1 MQNYP
6 FRFSSPFIQTAW
18 MMLAAFG
25 AYFCT
30 YALRKPFTT
39 GMYTDQY
46 MGAFA
51 FKSVLI
57 LAQVLGYML
66 SKVIGIR
73 VISATKKQSRVF
85 LLASFFG
92 FSLFSLL
99 LFGLYPGPLQPV
111 FLFLN
116 GLPLGMMYGLIF
128 HYLEGRKITEIVG
141 IALSINLVITSG
153 LLKTSYLLLQK
164 SWNLSET
171 WLPFVLGVLATP
183 LFVLFLWMLTRIP
196 EPTEEDKKERT
207 ERVPMTQ
214 STRKEMMKQMGIGI
228 FLVATLY
235 TFLTILRDFRDNF
248 SLEIWKEQSN
258 QSLDPTL
265 FARYETWIAV
275 VVLFSIGFLSTVRD
289 NMRAFHL
296 NTFLLLGS
304 CTLLMAST
312 WLFLQEKLSFPHWYI
327 LAGIALFL
335 PYLLIQVTFFER
347 LLALFQCKGN
357 VGFMVYISD
366 SLGYLGSIL
375 LMFGRELYAD
385 SSLSFTQILT
395 HAFLY
400 LSILGWLLTLLQFF
414 FFQKKM
420 TNSKKIITSVS

>member
-1 MQNYP
+1 MLKRKSRYVP
-6 FRFSSPFIQTAW
+6 IIW
-18 MMLAAFG
+18 MMIAAFG

-39 GMYTDQY
+39 GIYANQY
-46 MGAFA
+46 IGAFS

-73 VISATKKQSRVF
+73 VISATKKQNRVF

-171 WLPFVLGVLATP
+171 WLPFVIGVLATP
-183 LFVLFLWMLTRIP
+183 LFTLFLWMLARIP

-207 ERVPMTQ
+207 ERVPMTK
-214 STRKEMMKQMGIGI
+214 STRKEMMKQMGTGI
-228 FLVATLY
+228 FLVATIY

-248 SLEIWKEQSN
+248 SLEIWKEQSS
-258 QSLDPTL
+258 QSLVDPTL

-275 VVLFSIGFLSTVRD
+275 VVLLCIGLLSGVRD
-289 NMRAFHL
+289 NIRAFHL
-296 NTFLLLGS
+296 NTFLMLGS

-312 WLFLQEKLSFPHWYI
+312 WLFLQEKLPFSLWYI

-366 SLGYLGSIL
+366 SLGYLGSVL

-385 SSLSFTQILT
+385 TSLSFTQILT

-400 LSILGWLLTLLQFF
+400 LSILGWLLTLLQFLY
-414 FFQKKM
+414 FQRKI
-420 TNSKKIITSVS
+420 TGSKGIITSVS